1 MASLANMAKCSAP
14 SKSFSD
20 SVALIVITD
29 PRHYSSSIT
38 IQVFAFSLGSPGK
51 YNLIFLVVIHPTIG
65 LLLAPLMLLRTP
77 CNRRTI
83 DRFVESASP
92 LLCECCQLEQI
103 LGLWLICSPLDSG
116 KHPNMCCALET
127 HRHRQYL
134 LDLFLQET

>member
-77 CNRRTI
+77 CNPKITDI
-83 DRFVESASP
+83 SVKNAYP
-92 LLCECCQLEQI
+92 LLCEYYLPKQIWDLSLERF
-103 LGLWLICSPLDSG
+103 LLDFG
-116 KHPNMCCALET
+116 MHPNMC
-127 HRHRQYL
+127 YV
-134 LDLFLQET
+134 